1 MTYKELFQKY
11 TNQLDKDQEL
21 TAIKLIVLEV
31 NKLTKEDLILNY
43 NQEVLNLEKTED
55 LINKY
60 LEGMPV
66 QYLLGF
72 TYFYGLKFF
81 VNEAV
86 LIPRFDSEILIEA
99 VLEHLDV
106 NKEYRVLDIGT
117 GSGNLAITLKKLL
130 PKIIIDAVDIS
141 ASALEVARENAKY
154 HKVDI
159 NFIQSDLFSNVKN
172 KYDIIISNPP
182 YVRKEDLLSEYVLK
196 EPIGALLADDGG
208 LYYYKTILKQI
219 SRYLNDKYLVF
230 FEVGINQETKVKEY
244 VRKYLKAKTKVYLD
258 LNLIPRVVMIEGD
271 KNENSI

>member
-1 MTYKELFQKY
+1 MTYQELFKKY

-43 NQEVLNLEKTED
+43 NKEVLNLEKTED

-196 EPIGALLADDGG
+196 EPIGALSADDDG

>member
-11 TNQLDKDQEL
+11 TTELDKDQEL
-21 TAIKLIVLEV
+21 MAIKLIVLEV

-43 NQEVLNLEKTED
+43 NKEVSNLEKTED

-99 VLEHLDV
+99 VLEHLDE

-141 ASALEVARENAKY
+141 ASALEVAGENAKY

-159 NFIQSDLFSNVKN
+159 NFIQSDLFSNVNN

-196 EPIGALLADDGG
+196 EPIGALLADDDG
-208 LYYYKTILKQI
+208 LFYYKAILKQI

-230 FEVGINQETKVKEY
+230 FEVGINQDLKVKEY
-244 VRKYLKAKTKVYLD
+244 AREYLRGKTKVYLD

-271 KNENSI
+271 